1 MAPTYAP
8 VSTDE
13 EAATQQKQTR
23 TRLWVRVLWVV
34 QAIMAVGGITAV
46 PLAITIAFSNFSG
59 LLLVLALVYV
69 LRILQPPIIVV
80 KEWY

>member
-13 EAATQQKQTR
+13 EAATHQKQRR
-23 TRLWVRVLWVV
+23 TRLWVRVSWVV
-34 QAIMAVGGITAV
+34 QAIMAVWGLMAI
-46 PLAITIAFSNFSG
+46 PLAITIAFSEFSG
-59 LLLVLALVYV
+59 LLIVLALMYV
-69 LRILQPPIIVV
+69 LRILQRPIIVV